1 MNIIKLFKTKESVY
15 EVIILNIDLTVL
27 CPKETFKDLSTL
39 NFYLQSMQKKLN
51 FNESLII
58 KHDKFNN
65 SVEIFKNNGE
75 IFLD

>member
-27 CPKETFKDLSTL
+27 CPKETFEDLSTL

-58 KHDKFNN
+58 IHDKFNN

-75 IFLD
+75 IFLE